1 MEDKGAT
8 RVLYALKSTGPQ
20 SADALARRIKV
31 TVVAARQQ
39 LGRLLDKGLVSFED
53 RREGVGRPKRVWSL
67 SEAGNARFPD
77 SHATLTVDL
86 IQAIGA
92 ALGPDALD
100 RVIAERE
107 KATRRI
113 YAERVRPGRS
123 LAERAKLL
131 AEQRAEEGYMAEV
144 KRQPDGS
151 LLLVENHCPICVAAK
166 ACQGF
171 CKSELNLFR
180 DVLGSDAKVEREEH
194 ILAGARRCAYRIT
207 ATKRAG

>member
-1 MEDKGAT
+1 MEDKGAA

-20 SADALARRIKV
+20 SADALARRLKV

-107 KATRRI
+107 KATRRV
-113 YAERVRPGRS
+113 YAERVRGGRS

-151 LLLVENHCPICVAAK
+151 LLLIENHCPICVAAK

>member
-20 SADALARRIKV
+20 SADALARRLKV

-39 LGRLLDKGLVSFED
+39 LGRLLEKGLVAFED

-67 SEAGNARFPD
+67 SEAGHARFPD
-77 SHATLTVDL
+77 SHAAMTVDL
-86 IQAIGA
+86 IQAIGTA
-92 ALGPDALD
+92 FGAEGLD

-107 KATRRI
+107 RVTRRT
-113 YAERVRPGRS
+113 YAERVQPGRS
-123 LAERAKLL
+123 LAERTKLL

-151 LLLVENHCPICVAAK
+151 LLLIENHCPICVAAR

-171 CKSELNLFR
+171 CRSELNLFR
-180 DVLGSDAKVEREEH
+180 EVLGPDAKVEREEH

-207 ATKRAG
+207 PAGQ

>member
-20 SADALARRIKV
+20 SADALARRLKV

-151 LLLVENHCPICVAAK
+151 LLLIENHCPICVAAR

>member
-8 RVLYALKSTGPQ
+8 RVLYALKSAGPQ
-20 SADALARRIKV
+20 SADALARRLKV

-39 LGRLLDKGLVSFED
+39 LGRLLEKGLVGFED

-67 SEAGNARFPD
+67 SDAGHARFPD
-77 SHATLTVDL
+77 SHAALTVDL
-86 IQAIGA
+86 IQAVGSAFGA
-92 ALGPDALD
+92 EGLE

-107 KATRRI
+107 KVTRRL

-123 LAERAKLL
+123 LVECVRLL

-144 KRQPDGS
+144 KRQADGS
-151 LLLVENHCPICVAAK
+151 LLLIENHCPICVAAK

-171 CKSELNLFR
+171 CRSELTLFR
-180 DVLGSDAKVEREEH
+180 DVLGPDAKVEREEH

-207 ATKRAG
+207 AIK

>member
-8 RVLYALKSTGPQ
+8 RVLYALKSSGPQ
-20 SADALARRIKV
+20 SADALARRLKV

-39 LGRLLDKGLVSFED
+39 LGRLLDKGLVAFED
-53 RREGVGRPKRVWSL
+53 HREGVGRPKRVWSL

-131 AEQRAEEGYMAEV
+131 AEQRAEEGYMADV

-166 ACQGF
+166 AYQGF

-180 DVLGSDAKVEREEH
+180 DVLGAEAKVEREEH

-207 ATKRAG
+207 PAK

>member
-1 MEDKGAT
+1 
-8 RVLYALKSTGPQ
+8 
-20 SADALARRIKV
+20 
-31 TVVAARQQ
+31 
-39 LGRLLDKGLVSFED
+39 
-53 RREGVGRPKRVWSL
+53 L

-86 IQAIGA
+86 IQAIGT

-113 YAERVRPGRS
+113 YAERVRGGRS

-131 AEQRAEEGYMAEV
+131 AEQRAEEGYMADV

-207 ATKRAG
+207 AAK

>member
-1 MEDKGAT
+1 MEDRGAA

-20 SADALARRIKV
+20 SADALARRLKV
-31 TVVAARQQ
+31 TVVASRQQ
-39 LGRLLDKGLVSFED
+39 LGRLLDKGLVGFED
-53 RREGVGRPKRVWSL
+53 RREGVGRPKRVWAL
-67 SEAGNARFPD
+67 SEAGHAQFPD
-77 SHATLTVDL
+77 SHASLTVDL
-86 IQAIGA
+86 IQAIGS
-92 ALGPDALD
+92 ALGSDALE

-107 KATRRI
+107 KATRRL

-151 LLLVENHCPICVAAK
+151 LLLIENHCPICVAAK

-171 CKSELNLFR
+171 CRSELALFR
-180 DVLGSDAKVEREEH
+180 DVLGADAKVEREEH
-194 ILAGARRCAYRIT
+194 ILAGARRCAYRVT
-207 ATKRAG
+207 SAR

>member
-20 SADALARRIKV
+20 SADTLARRLKV

-39 LGRLLDKGLVSFED
+39 LGRLLEKGLVAFED

-67 SEAGNARFPD
+67 SEAGHARFPD
-77 SHATLTVDL
+77 SHAAMTVDL
-86 IQAIGA
+86 VQAIGTA
-92 ALGPDALD
+92 FGAEGLD
-100 RVIAERE
+100 RVVAERE
-107 KATRRI
+107 RATRRI
-113 YAERVRPGRS
+113 YAERVRPARS

-151 LLLVENHCPICVAAK
+151 LLLIENHCPICVAAR

-171 CKSELNLFR
+171 CRSELNLFR
-180 DVLGSDAKVEREEH
+180 DVLGPDAKVEREEH

-207 ATKRAG
+207 PAG

>member
-20 SADALARRIKV
+20 SADALARRLKV

-39 LGRLLDKGLVSFED
+39 LGRLLDKGLVTFED

-67 SEAGNARFPD
+67 SDAGHAHFPD
-77 SHATLTVDL
+77 SHAAMTVDL
-86 IQAIGA
+86 IQAISATFGSE
-92 ALGPDALD
+92 GLD

-107 KATRRI
+107 RATRRI

-151 LLLVENHCPICVAAK
+151 LLLIENHCPICVAAK

-171 CKSELNLFR
+171 CRSELKLFR
-180 DVLGSDAKVEREEH
+180 DVLGPDAKVDREEH

-207 ATKRAG
+207 PAG

>member
-8 RVLYALKSTGPQ
+8 RALYALKSTGPQ
-20 SADALARRIKV
+20 SAEALARGLKV

-39 LGRLLDKGLVSFED
+39 LGRLLQKTLVTFED

-77 SHATLTVDL
+77 SHAAMTIDL
-86 IQAIGA
+86 IQAIGMA
-92 ALGPDALD
+92 FGPEGLN

-107 KATRRI
+107 KATRRL
-113 YAERVRPGRS
+113 YVERIRPGRS

-151 LLLVENHCPICVAAK
+151 LLLIENHCPICVAAK

-171 CKSELNLFR
+171 CRSELNLFR

-207 ATKRAG
+207 AGK

>member
-20 SADALARRIKV
+20 SADALARRLKV
-31 TVVAARQQ
+31 TVVATRQQ
-39 LGRLLDKGLVSFED
+39 LGRLLEKGLVSFED

-67 SEAGNARFPD
+67 SDAGHARFPD
-77 SHATLTVDL
+77 SHAALTVDL
-86 IQAIGA
+86 IQAVGSAFGA
-92 ALGPDALD
+92 EGLE

-107 KATRRI
+107 KATRRL

-123 LAERAKLL
+123 LADRARLL

-144 KRQPDGS
+144 KRQADGS
-151 LLLVENHCPICVAAK
+151 LLLIENHCPICVAAR

-171 CKSELNLFR
+171 CRSELTLFR
-180 DVLGSDAKVEREEH
+180 DVLGPDAKVEREEH
-194 ILAGARRCAYRIT
+194 ILAGARRCAYRIST
-207 ATKRAG
+207 AKR

>member
-20 SADALARRIKV
+20 SADALARRLKV
-31 TVVAARQQ
+31 TGVAARQQ

-53 RREGVGRPKRVWSL
+53 HREGVGRPKRIWSL

-92 ALGPDALD
+92 ALGADALD

-131 AEQRAEEGYMAEV
+131 AEQRTEEGYMADV

-171 CKSELNLFR
+171 CKSELHLFR
-180 DVLGSDAKVEREEH
+180 DVLGSEAKVEREEH

-207 ATKRAG
+207 AAK

>member
-20 SADALARRIKV
+20 GADTLARRLKV

-39 LGRLLDKGLVSFED
+39 LGRLLEKGLVEFED
-53 RREGVGRPKRVWSL
+53 RREGVGRPKRIWSL
-67 SEAGNARFPD
+67 SETGHATFPD
-77 SHATLTVDL
+77 SHAAMTVDL
-86 IQAIGA
+86 IQAVGA
-92 ALGPDALD
+92 VFGAEGLD
-100 RVIAERE
+100 RVIEQRE
-107 KATRRI
+107 KTTRRI
-113 YAERVRPGRS
+113 YAERLRTGRS

-144 KRQPDGS
+144 KRLSDGA
-151 LLLVENHCPICVAAK
+151 LLLVENHCPICIAAK

-171 CKSELNLFR
+171 CRSELDLFR
-180 DVLGSDAKVEREEH
+180 DVLGAGAKVEREEH

-207 ATKRAG
+207 PAK

>member
-1 MEDKGAT
+1 MEDTGAT

-20 SADALARRIKV
+20 SADALARRLKV

-39 LGRLLDKGLVSFED
+39 LGRLLEKGLVAFED

-67 SEAGNARFPD
+67 SEAGHARFPD
-77 SHATLTVDL
+77 SHASMTVDL

-92 ALGPDALD
+92 AFGSAGLD
-100 RVIAERE
+100 RVIEERE

-113 YAERVRPGRS
+113 YAERLRPGRS

-131 AEQRAEEGYMAEV
+131 AEQRDEEGYMAEV
-144 KRQPDGS
+144 KRLPDGA
-151 LLLVENHCPICVAAK
+151 LMLIENHCPICVAAK

-171 CKSELNLFR
+171 CRSELKLFR
-180 DVLGSDAKVEREEH
+180 DVLGPDATVEREEH

-207 ATKRAG
+207 AMK

>member
-1 MEDKGAT
+1 MEDKGAA

-20 SADALARRIKV
+20 SADALARRLKV

-53 RREGVGRPKRVWSL
+53 HREGVGRPRRTWSL

-92 ALGPDALD
+92 AFGPEALD

-107 KATRRI
+107 RATRRT

-151 LLLVENHCPICVAAK
+151 LLLIENHCPICVAAK
-166 ACQGF
+166 ACQGL
-171 CKSELNLFR
+171 CRSELSLFR
-180 DVLGSDAKVEREEH
+180 DVLGPDAKVEREEH

-207 ATKRAG
+207 AGK